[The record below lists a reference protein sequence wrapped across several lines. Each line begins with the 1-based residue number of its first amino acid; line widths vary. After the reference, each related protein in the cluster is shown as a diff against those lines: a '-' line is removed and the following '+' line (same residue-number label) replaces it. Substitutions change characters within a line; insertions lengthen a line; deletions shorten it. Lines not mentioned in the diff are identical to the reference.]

1 MTDYY
6 LQNYL
11 SGMISGVNAI
21 LISHPIDTI
30 KTNIQ
35 EKKPVDLKF
44 RSLYRGLMAPLLG
57 VGLEK
62 AIVFGTYEA
71 AMKKTNNHALS
82 GGIAGLSASFI
93 VTPFERVK
101 ILLQT
106 NQTITNSMMTP
117 KFLFQGWSATLYREM
132 PGFAIYFSTYNKLK
146 SIRDE
151 WLLLQYLNK
160 KNIPNISMIES
171 FTFGA
176 IAGSISWLFI
186 YPQDRIKTH
195 IQALKERNLGF
206 IGGFQEILKEGGYKG
221 FYRGF
226 HFALMRAIPLHATA
240 FMTYELCK
248 KYF

>member
-1 MTDYY
+1 
-6 LQNYL
+6 
-11 SGMISGVNAI
+11 
-21 LISHPIDTI
+21 
-30 KTNIQ
+30 
-35 EKKPVDLKF
+35 
-44 RSLYRGLMAPLLG
+44 
-57 VGLEK
+57 
-62 AIVFGTYEA
+62 
-71 AMKKTNNHALS
+71 
-82 GGIAGLSASFI
+82 
-93 VTPFERVK
+93 
-101 ILLQT
+101 
-106 NQTITNSMMTP
+106 MTP

-248 KYF
+248 KYL